1 MKHVSVL
8 WRVVWNASVSFFTAV
23 SATSHRRKVTT
34 DYLILLVLSERY
46 VSKTL
51 KQCTRPQGHVHY
63 SPANPVERSFA
74 FQSIHK
80 NTTRLWS
87 LKSVHSSL
95 ATFKVAFKEDK
106 RHSLPSHRNTGIFR
120 ARHSHQ
126 RSASP
131 TPAQP
136 RWERRNKAH
145 KQNGG
150 ASPKRVGGQA
160 PPGGGSGQSAVLSS
174 CAAVSSEGDIQGKA
188 GPAEAFAGEGRRSR
202 EQPST
207 LHRTGF
213 REKMKTCPQITKQ
226 NFLTKH
232 SEPPPHPRFTVTK
245 GHDLYQEREAA
256 CWAAAIHGR
265 VPLAWHQPFGWQR
278 PPRLREAQTPLSN
291 EKRN

>member
-1 MKHVSVL
+1 MCHFSL
-8 WRVVWNASVSFFTAV
+8 QSLQRVTEEKWLLTISSFWFCLKGTLAKPSN
-23 SATSHRRKVTT
+23 SARGPKAT
-34 DYLILLVLSERY
+34 YI
-46 VSKTL
+46 
-51 KQCTRPQGHVHY
+51 Y

-120 ARHSHQ
+120 AGHSHQ

-150 ASPKRVGGQA
+150 AGPKRVGGH
-160 PPGGGSGQSAVLSS
+160 PRGGSGQSAVLSS
-174 CAAVSSEGDIQGKA
+174 WAAVSSEGDIQGKA

-207 LHRTGF
+207 LHPTGF

-245 GHDLYQEREAA
+245 GDYLYQEREAA